1 MKKKHHTKEQ
11 MLAVYT
17 DWQQSGLGKKNYCNQ
32 IGLATSTFFY
42 WAKKFAQ
49 NTECP
54 GALCP
59 APYVDSGFRELDFP
73 THAGVVLEIE
83 YPSGA
88 RIKLYR
94 QVEANWIKSLL

>member
-1 MKKKHHTKEQ
+1 LLSIPIGSKAGLVKKTIATKSV
-11 MLAVYT
+11 LLLPPHRRS
-17 DWQQSGLGKKNYCNQ
+17 D
-32 IGLATSTFFY
+32 FFY

-49 NTECP
+49 KTECP
-54 GALCP
+54 GEASP
-59 APYVDSGFRELDFP
+59 APYADSGFKELDFP
-73 THAGVVLEIE
+73 AHAGIVLEIE